1 MARYFSAMRP
11 GQPDTDCIKGCLDR
25 HDGATTI
32 LPSPAESRA
41 AFDRDGSSNRTLAE
55 RLGWSETKTSRFV
68 DRLVEA
74 GKVRKVRTGQSVAI
88 TLN

>member
-1 MARYFSAMRP
+1 MRP
-11 GQPDTDCIKGCLDR
+11 FAFICASELDPVR
-25 HDGATTI
+25 
-32 LPSPAESRA
+32 AELLVIEMA
-41 AFDRDGSSNRTLAE
+41 SNRTLAE

-68 DRLVEA
+68 DGLVEA

>member
-1 MARYFSAMRP
+1 MRP
-11 GQPDTDCIKGCLDR
+11 FPFICASELDPVR
-25 HDGATTI
+25 
-32 LPSPAESRA
+32 AELLVIEMA
-41 AFDRDGSSNRTLAE
+41 SNRTLAE

-68 DRLVEA
+68 DGLVEA